1 VVAEQNAL
9 SVDFGDEVL
18 GPLRDAVLVED
29 SERIV
34 AFANDAFAGLFLGGA
49 PAEVMLG
56 VDCGAAARRSAEAF
70 VEVSAWIEDTE
81 GIVQRR
87 EPVLG
92 QRWQMADGRWVERD
106 YRPRFVD
113 AVFLGHVWVYRDISD
128 RVTAEE
134 RADALA
140 VELEA
145 AAARQAWST
154 YRTPAEET
162 IDAVERATRRGRA
175 VVASVKIE
183 NLDLVNAEL
192 GREAS
197 DALLDDV
204 PERVAAA
211 VPGAHVAR
219 VAGSA
224 FVVVANSDP
233 HEVVA
238 RIHDAVGVTAS
249 ARGRTAM
256 LNVVVGAA
264 VPPEGACDG
273 RACLQQSRV
282 ALREARRTAAD
293 VVLDPAG
300 LAALRH
306 RDDLGLALPGAIRD
320 GELRLV
326 YQPVV
331 RLEDREV
338 LGHEALVRWD
348 RPGGGT
354 IAAGSFVPAA
364 EILGI
369 VPVLD
374 EWVVDRAVG
383 ECAAVLDRAGGTA
396 VGVNIS
402 GRTLNTPGRLVPLL
416 ANAIERHGVAPERI
430 VVEVTE
436 SAVASHSAQGL
447 EALRDLARMGLAIAI
462 DDFGV
467 GSSSLSMLGHIPF
480 THLKLDKAFVRGL
493 DDPRVRTLVSIAASM
508 AADFGADVCAEGIEE
523 EHQALTMLEQGVP
536 IGQGWLLGMPV

>member
-1 VVAEQNAL
+1 VVAEQHAVAPDL
-9 SVDFGDEVL
+9 GAEIL

-29 SERIV
+29 RDRIV
-34 AFANDAFAGLFLGGA
+34 VLANDAFAGLFLGGA

-81 GIVQRR
+81 LIVQRR

-92 QRWQMADGRWVERD
+92 QRWQLADGRWVERD
-106 YRPRFVD
+106 YRPRWADGAFV
-113 AVFLGHVWVYRDISD
+113 GHVWVYRDISAL
-128 RVTAEE
+128 VASEQ
-134 RADALA
+134 RAAALS

-154 YRTPAEET
+154 YRTPAEGT
-162 IDAVERATRRGRA
+162 VRAVERAASVGGA
-175 VVASVKIE
+175 VVASLKIE

-192 GREAS
+192 GREAA
-197 DALLDDV
+197 DELLQAV
-204 PERVAAA
+204 PGRIRAA
-211 VPGAHVAR
+211 VPGAHVER

-224 FVVVANSDP
+224 FVVVAGGDA
-233 HEVVA
+233 HELVA
-238 RIHDAVGVTAS
+238 AIHEAIGATAS

-264 VPPEGACDG
+264 VPAGPTDG
-273 RACLQQSRV
+273 RACLQHARV

-300 LAALRH
+300 LAVLHH
-306 RDDLGLALPGAIRD
+306 RDDLGLALPGAID
-320 GELRLV
+320 AGELRLV
-326 YQPVV
+326 HQPVV
-331 RLEDREV
+331 RLLDRVV

-348 RPGGGT
+348 RPGAGT

-364 EILGI
+364 EMLGI
-369 VPVLD
+369 VPLLD
-374 EWVVDRAVG
+374 EWVVDRGVAECADVLERGGSAVG
-383 ECAAVLDRAGGTA
+383 INV
-396 VGVNIS
+396 S
-402 GRTLNTPGRLVPLL
+402 GRTLNTPGRL
-416 ANAIERHGVAPERI
+416 

-447 EALRDLARMGLAIAI
+447 QALRELAGLGLAIAI

-467 GSSSLSMLGHIPF
+467 GSSSLSMLGDIPF
-480 THLKLDKAFVRGL
+480 THLKLDKAFARSL
-493 DDPRVRTLVSIAASM
+493 EDPRVRTLVSIAASM

-523 EHQALTMLEQGVP
+523 ERQAEAMLEQGVG

>member
-1 VVAEQNAL
+1 MVAEQHVVGADL
-9 SVDFGDEVL
+9 GDEIL

-29 SERIV
+29 SDRIV
-34 AFANDAFAGLFLGGA
+34 VFANTAFAGMFLGGA
-49 PAEVMLG
+49 PSDVMLG

-81 GIVQRR
+81 QVVCRR
-87 EPVLG
+87 EPVLA
-92 QRWQMADGRWVERD
+92 QRWQMTDGRWVERD
-106 YRPRFVD
+106 YRPRFAD
-113 AVFLGHVWVYRDISD
+113 ARFHGHVWVYRDVTD
-128 RVTAEE
+128 RVAAEQ

-162 IDAVERATRRGRA
+162 VEAVERATALGGA

-192 GREAS
+192 GREAA
-197 DALLDDV
+197 DGLLDDV
-204 PERVAAA
+204 PERIAAA

-224 FVVVANSDP
+224 FVVVARSDP
-233 HEVVA
+233 HELVA

-264 VPPEGACDG
+264 VAPEGAADG
-273 RACLQQSRV
+273 RACLQQSRI

-306 RDDLGLALPGAIRD
+306 RDDLGLLLPGAIRD

-331 RLEDREV
+331 RLDDRSV
-338 LGHEALVRWD
+338 VGHEALVRWD

-364 EILGI
+364 EMLGI
-369 VPVLD
+369 VPILD
-374 EWVVDRAVG
+374 EWVVDRAISQ
-383 ECAAVLDRAGGTA
+383 CAEVLERGGIA

-402 GRTLNTPGRLVPLL
+402 GRTLNTPGRLVPLMVSAL
-416 ANAIERHGVAPERI
+416 ERHEVPPDKV

-436 SAVASHSAQGL
+436 SAVASHTSQGID
-447 EALRDLARMGLAIAI
+447 ALRELADLGLAIAI

-467 GSSSLSMLGHIPF
+467 GSSSLSMVGRIPF

-493 DDPRVRTLVSIAASM
+493 DDPRVRTLVSVAASM

-523 EHQALTMLEQGVP
+523 ESQAELMLEHGVGY
-536 IGQGWLLGMPV
+536 GQGWLLGMPV